1 MVAALARKRQ
11 PQPAHRRRGSRRR
24 RIWRYWPPPR
34 LLRSSSEDDV
44 EVDETLRLKYRYID
58 LRRPRMFHNLML
70 RHEVVQAVR
79 DYLGDRGFIDV
90 ETPILTKSTPE
101 GARDFLVPSRLQ
113 PGEFYALP
121 QSPQLF
127 KQLLMIAGFERY
139 YQIARAFRD
148 EDLRADR
155 QPEHTQIDIEM
166 SFIEEQRHPGYGGG
180 DVRGRVPGD
189 AWGRVATAFPSPD
202 VRRRD
207 GPLSAVT
214 NPT

>member
-1 MVAALARKRQ
+1 M
-11 PQPAHRRRGSRRR
+11 P
-24 RIWRYWPPPR
+24 
-34 LLRSSSEDDV
+34 EDDL

-58 LRRPRMFHNLML
+58 LRRPRMFGNLHL
-70 RHEVVQAVR
+70 RHRVVQAVR
-79 DYLGDRGFIDV
+79 RYLGDLGFIEV

-166 SFIEEQRHPGYGGG
+166 SFVEEEDIQDTVEGMFAAAFKEALVGGAG
-180 DVRGRVPGD
+180 HALPAG
-189 AWGRVATAFPSPD
+189 
-202 VRRRD
+202 
-207 GPLSAVT
+207 
-214 NPT
+214 